1 MAIHEF
7 GHSLGLSH
15 SSVEGSLM
23 YPWYSME
30 IPADSRLPLD
40 DRIAIQHLYG
50 PNQNGLHK
58 EGKIVSNCKSKDSVF
73 RTH

>member
-1 MAIHEF
+1 
-7 GHSLGLSH
+7 
-15 SSVEGSLM
+15 M

>member
-1 MAIHEF
+1 
-7 GHSLGLSH
+7 
-15 SSVEGSLM
+15 M

-58 EGKIVSNCKSKDSVF
+58 EGKINLNYKSVNSILAHIIGEQ